1 MCDKNVTSTDELIK
15 KVFYNHFY
23 TKSYLEDLILEV
35 EYLRGFIDTSKKL
48 KDKESIG
55 LDSFFDSID
64 KYYVEHILEKLNKAL
79 DFSNDNTE
87 DILLLSM
94 QANRI
99 WGVWFE

>member
-1 MCDKNVTSTDELIK
+1 MEDKSLTSTDELIS
-15 KVFYNHFY
+15 KVFYNHY
-23 TKSYLEDLILEV
+23 YAKHCLEDLILEV

-55 LDSFFDSID
+55 LDSFLDSID

-99 WGVWFE
+99 